1 MNYVNTYDYMYIEN
15 IKKDILKIIKNFIAS
30 IQRVS
35 IQERI

>member
-1 MNYVNTYDYMYIEN
+1 MNYINTYDYMYIEN

>member
-1 MNYVNTYDYMYIEN
+1 MYMYIEN

>member
-1 MNYVNTYDYMYIEN
+1 MYMYIEN
-15 IKKDILKIIKNFIAS
+15 IKKDILKIIKNCIAS